1 MQKNEVVTIEKII
14 EKMKQNNPNSN
25 VDIIKKAY
33 EFAKEKHKEQERV
46 SGEKYIIHP
55 LNVAYIL
62 AELELDDS
70 TIAAALLHDV
80 VEDTPVTHEDIV
92 QEFGPEIAE
101 MVDGVTKLRKN
112 RIYFNRRTTSRKLQ
126 KNVFSNGKRYKDN
139 TYKTCR

>member
-1 MQKNEVVTIEKII
+1 MKKDEVTIEKII
-14 EKMKQNNPNSN
+14 EKMKQNNPNCN
-25 VDIIKKAY
+25 VELINKAY
-33 EFAKEKHKEQERV
+33 NFATESHKHQERV

-62 AELELDDS
+62 ADLELDDS

-92 QEFGPEIAE
+92 NEFGEEIAE

-112 RIYFNRRTTSRKLQ
+112 
-126 KNVFSNGKRYKDN
+126 
-139 TYKTCR
+139 

>member
-1 MQKNEVVTIEKII
+1 MKKDENITIEKII
-14 EKMKQNNPNSN
+14 EKMKQNNPNCN
-25 VDIIKKAY
+25 VEIIEKAY
-33 EFAKEKHKEQERV
+33 KFAEENHKDQTRV

-62 AELELDDS
+62 ADLELDDS

-92 QEFGPEIAE
+92 NEFGEEIAD

-112 RIYFNRRTTSRKLQ
+112 
-126 KNVFSNGKRYKDN
+126 
-139 TYKTCR
+139 